1 MFFYLDLEDVDLH
14 GENLA
19 DLNRCAI
26 DELTMRT
33 IAKVTLWILVDSKVQ
48 ETTWSTKNWLEKYNE
63 KNMYI
68 GRIYLCEIAAVV
80 AH

>member
-48 ETTWSTKNWLEKYNE
+48 ETTWSTKN
-63 KNMYI
+63 
-68 GRIYLCEIAAVV
+68 
-80 AH
+80 